1 MSALQVSTEKRIGWA
16 LVLGAVLVLI
26 PYSILTV
33 IFEYPDILRQAP
45 GPVLRRFHAGGPGL
59 IAVWWAFAATGVPLL
74 YAYVRLGQYLETRHP
89 LVRWA
94 TTLGV
99 LSGLVQIIGLLRW
112 TFVVPVLART
122 YVEST
127 DAATRAAAEVV
138 FQAIHQFGGV
148 VLGEHVGQLATIGW
162 LVLMARIF
170 GALGLVPAW
179 VVRFGYLAAGVYLL
193 AQGDLFATVVP
204 GFPVWDLAG
213 LLGSTLWLVWL
224 VLVGGRFLKRD
235 AN

>member
-1 MSALQVSTEKRIGWA
+1 MKIFSNPEKQIGTA

-45 GPVLRRFHAGGPGL
+45 GTVLTRFHAGGGRL

-99 LSGLVQIIGLLRW
+99 LSGVVQIVGLLRW

-122 YVEST
+122 YVETT
-127 DAATRAAAEVV
+127 DPATRSAVEVV
-138 FQAIHQFGGV
+138 FLAIHQFGGV

-162 LVLMARIF
+162 MVLMARIF
-170 GALGLVPAW
+170 GQLRMMPAW

-193 AQGDLFATVVP
+193 AQGELVATVVP
-204 GFPVWDLAG
+204 GFLVWDLAG

-224 VLVGGRFLKRD
+224 VVVGGWFLKRA